1 VRVTV
6 AAVDRETRDRLVL
19 AHVPLVK
26 VLAQRLAHRLPP
38 EVELNE
44 LISVGVLGL
53 VEAASRYQPALG
65 VPFDAFARRRV
76 HGAMLDALRSLDWVP
91 RSLRRLRRELEAVVA
106 RLRHE
111 LGREPAEPEI
121 AQAMH
126 LTADQFDAALQD
138 LRALELA
145 SFRPLDARGPDGES
159 LLNVAVDAGESPVA
173 QFERRELRELLS
185 RALDALPDRERQILA
200 MSYEHELTLAEIG
213 EVLGVSE
220 SRVCQLRSL
229 ALARLRGTL
238 RHSTQAKAA
247 S

>member
-1 VRVTV
+1 MRV
-6 AAVDRETRDRLVL
+6 AAVAVDFETRDRLVM
-19 AHVPLVK
+19 AHVSLVK

-53 VEAASRYQPALG
+53 VEAANRYQPALG

-91 RSLRRLRRELEAVVA
+91 RSVRRLRRELDSAVG

-111 LGREPAEPEI
+111 LGREPREAEI
-121 AQAMH
+121 ADAMN
-126 LTADQFDAALQD
+126 LTAEQFDHAVD
-138 LRALELA
+138 ELRALELA
-145 SFRPLDARGPDGES
+145 NIRPLDALGPDGET
-159 LLNVAVDAGESPVA
+159 LLNVAVDPGDGPVA
-173 QFERRELRELLS
+173 QFERHELRAQLA
-185 RALDALPDRERQILA
+185 RAIEGLPDRERQILA
-200 MSYEHELTLAEIG
+200 LSYEQELTLAEIG
-213 EVLGVSE
+213 AVLGVSE

-229 ALARLRGTL
+229 ALSRLRATL
-238 RHSTQAKAA
+238 GGAQQTKVA

>member
-1 VRVTV
+1 MT
-6 AAVDRETRDRLVL
+6 ATPVDTETRDRLVM
-19 AHVPLVK
+19 AHVSLVR

-53 VEAASRYQPALG
+53 VEAANRYQPAFG

-91 RSLRRLRRELEAVVA
+91 RSVRRLRRELDAAVA

-111 LGREPAEPEI
+111 LKREPREAEI
-121 AQAMH
+121 AEAMS
-126 LTADQFDAALQD
+126 LTPDQFDHALEE

-145 SFRPLDARGPDGES
+145 NIRPLDAMGPDGES
-159 LLNVAVDAGESPVA
+159 LLHVAVDPGEGPVA
-173 QFERRELRELLS
+173 QFERRELRELLC
-185 RALDALPDRERQILA
+185 RALEGLPERERQILA
-200 MSYEHELTLAEIG
+200 LSYEHELTLAEIG
-213 EVLGVSE
+213 AVLGVSE

-229 ALARLRGTL
+229 ALSRLRATL
-238 RHSTQAKAA
+238 RADDARTLVA

>member
-1 VRVTV
+1 VRVTT
-6 AAVDRETRDRLVL
+6 ASVDIETRDRLVM
-19 AHVPLVK
+19 AHVSLVR

-53 VEAASRYQPALG
+53 VEAANRYQPALG

-91 RSLRRLRRELEAVVA
+91 RSMRRLRRELDGTIA

-111 LGREPAEPEI
+111 LGREPREAEI
-121 AQAMH
+121 AEAMSMTLDEFEH
-126 LTADQFDAALQD
+126 AVEE
-138 LRALELA
+138 LRGVELA
-145 SFRPLDARGPDGES
+145 TIRPLDALGPDGES
-159 LLNVAVDAGESPVA
+159 LLNVAVDPGEGPVA
-173 QFERRELRELLS
+173 QFERRELREELS
-185 RALDALPDRERQILA
+185 RALEILPERERQILA
-200 MSYEHELTLAEIG
+200 LSYEQELTLAEIG

-229 ALARLRGTL
+229 ALSRLRATLGTT
-238 RHSTQAKAA
+238 TQAKAA

>member
-1 VRVTV
+1 MS
-6 AAVDRETRDRLVL
+6 AVPVDTETRDRLVM

-26 VLAQRLAHRLPP
+26 TLAQRLAHRLPP
-38 EVELNE
+38 EVEVKE

-53 VEAASRYQPALG
+53 VEAANRYQPALG

-91 RSLRRLRRELEAVVA
+91 RSVRRLRRELDATVA

-111 LGREPAEPEI
+111 LGREPREPEL
-121 AQAMH
+121 ATAMNMTPEQFEQAIEE
-126 LTADQFDAALQD
+126 

-145 SFRPLDARGPDGES
+145 TIRPLDALGPEGET
-159 LLNVAVDAGESPVA
+159 LLNVAVDPGEGPA
-173 QFERRELRELLS
+173 ALFERSELRGQLA
-185 RALDALPDRERQILA
+185 RALEDLPERERQIIAL
-200 MSYEHELTLAEIG
+200 SYEQELTLAEIG
-213 EVLGVSE
+213 AVLGVSE

-229 ALARLRGTL
+229 ALSRLRATL
-238 RHSTQAKAA
+238 RPARQVEAA

>member
-1 VRVTV
+1 VRVAAATV
-6 AAVDRETRDRLVL
+6 DYETRDRLVM
-19 AHVPLVK
+19 AHVSLVK

-53 VEAASRYQPALG
+53 VEAANRYQPALG

-91 RSLRRLRRELEAVVA
+91 RSVRRLRRELDATVA

-111 LGREPAEPEI
+111 LGREPREHEI
-121 AQAMH
+121 AQAMN
-126 LTADQFDAALQD
+126 LTAEQFDHAVEE

-145 SFRPLDARGPDGES
+145 TIRPLDAIGPDGET
-159 LLNVAVDAGESPVA
+159 LLNVAIDPGEGPVA
-173 QFERRELRELLS
+173 QFERRELREQLA
-185 RALDALPDRERQILA
+185 RAIERLPERERQILA
-200 MSYEHELTLAEIG
+200 LSYQQELTLAEIG

-229 ALARLRGTL
+229 ALSRLRATL
-238 RHSTQAKAA
+238 AEPESKIA

>member
-1 VRVTV
+1 VRVTSG
-6 AAVDRETRDRLVL
+6 AVDPETRDRLVM
-19 AHVPLVK
+19 AHVSLVK
-26 VLAQRLAHRLPP
+26 ILAQRLAHRLPP

-53 VEAASRYQPALG
+53 VEAANRYQPALG

-76 HGAMLDALRSLDWVP
+76 HGAMLDALRNLDWVP
-91 RSLRRLRRELEAVVA
+91 RSVRRLRRELDSTVA

-111 LGREPAEPEI
+111 LRREPLEAEI
-121 AQAMH
+121 AEAMN
-126 LTADQFDAALQD
+126 LTPDQFDHAVEE

-145 SFRPLDARGPDGES
+145 NLRPLDALGPDGET
-159 LLNVAVDAGESPVA
+159 LFNVVVDPGEGPVA
-173 QFERRELRELLS
+173 QLERRELREQLA
-185 RALDALPDRERQILA
+185 RAIEGLPDRERQILA
-200 MSYEHELTLAEIG
+200 LSYEQELTLAEIG

-229 ALARLRGTL
+229 ALSRLRAMLGPA
-238 RHSTQAKAA
+238 RQPKVA